1 MRSLTGSSLLTAL
14 LLHHGESAS
23 TLRIMPMGDALTTGF
38 SGAPGGYRPRLYSK
52 LTNNGYT
59 IDFVGSEVAGKAST
73 LPDRDCEA
81 HNDFT
86 IADMTD
92 YVDEFLDAHD
102 PDVILLMMGQKD
114 LVLTDVDFTDAADRY
129 NVLITKISSSRPE
142 SHIFVA
148 NLPPRKNSDQNDMVN
163 EFFNPRIPDIVAA
176 HENAGRHVTFVD
188 VNSVVSESDL
198 ATAFQPTED
207 GYNAIGNAFGN
218 AITALIDE
226 NLSGLTRGIV
236 RVEGGLDRRSIKI
249 TFSKPIPQ
257 RRTDIDNFFINN
269 NLNILSSSLENDDRV
284 VVLTTSEQTPGATYK
299 VIALAGVPGT
309 SEMKFTVGFRIL
321 SLSDWHNGE
330 KYVFGGKDGQVDADI
345 AIIQHLKSNYFGEL
359 IMIPGKIFIDALHQP
374 RKISSYSWN

>member
-1 MRSLTGSSLLTAL
+1 MRSLKGISLLTGL
-14 LLHHGESAS
+14 LLHNGESAS

-52 LTNNGYT
+52 LTNNGYE
-59 IDFVGSEVAGKAST
+59 IDFVGNEVSGKDST

-81 HNDFT
+81 HNGFT

-92 YVDEFLDAHD
+92 HVDEFLDAHD

-114 LVLTDVDFTDAADRY
+114 LVQTDVDFIDAADRY
-129 NVLITKISSSRPE
+129 NVLITKLSSSRPE

-148 NLPPRKNSDQNDMVN
+148 NLPPRKKSNQNDMVN
-163 EFFNPRIPDIVAA
+163 QLFNPRIPEIVAA
-176 HENAGRHVTFVD
+176 HENAGRPVTFVD

-198 ATAFQPTED
+198 ATNFQPTQD

-218 AITALIDE
+218 AITALINE
-226 NLSGLTRGIV
+226 NLLGLKRGIV
-236 RVEGGLDRRSIKI
+236 RVEGGLDRKSIRI
-249 TFSKPIPQ
+249 TFSKPVPQ
-257 RRTDIDNFFINN
+257 RRADIDNFHIN

-299 VIALAGVPGT
+299 VQFLIGAPGT
-309 SEMKFTVGFRIL
+309 SAMKFTVGFRIL
-321 SLSDWHNGE
+321 SLSDWHLGE
-330 KYVFGGKDGQVDADI
+330 KYVFGGKDEQADTDI

-359 IMIPGKIFIDALHQP
+359 IMIPGKDFH
-374 RKISSYSWN
+374 